1 MRSKIYM
8 YQAETVLL
16 IASQNTTS
24 EAKGR
29 QFTLGKVPQRFF
41 SIDPCTYVTI
51 YRYLWSKMTKT
62 VNLVQLL

>member
-8 YQAETVLL
+8 CQRETVLL

-29 QFTLGKVPQRFF
+29 QFTLGKVPQRLF
-41 SIDPCTYVTI
+41 SIDPCTYLTI
-51 YRYLWSKMTKT
+51 YRYL
-62 VNLVQLL
+62 